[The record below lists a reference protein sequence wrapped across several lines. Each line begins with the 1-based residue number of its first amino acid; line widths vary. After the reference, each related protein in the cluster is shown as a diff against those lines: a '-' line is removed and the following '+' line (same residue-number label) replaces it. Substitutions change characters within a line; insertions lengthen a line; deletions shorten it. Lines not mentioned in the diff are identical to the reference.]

1 MAKIAPSI
9 LAADFANLEK
19 DIKAV
24 EKGGADYLHVDV
36 MDGIFVPNISI
47 GLPVVHSVR
56 KVTDMVMDVHLMID
70 KPIRYINDFA
80 EAGADIIVFHLEAD
94 LPEKIFETIE
104 LVKLREKKVGL
115 SIKPNTPVEML
126 YPFVH
131 LLDMV
136 LVMTVEPGF
145 GGQEFMSEQLSK
157 IRELRKYIDERAL
170 SCEIEVDGGINTET
184 AKLCFEAGADVLVA
198 GSAVFKAKDPAE
210 MINKLRGKN

>member
-19 DIKAV
+19 DIRAV
-24 EKGGADYLHVDV
+24 ENGGADYLHVDV
-36 MDGIFVPNISI
+36 MDGFFVPNISI

-70 KPIRYINDFA
+70 RPIRYVNDFI
-80 EAGADIIVFHLEAD
+80 EAGADIVVFHLEAD

-104 LVKLREKKVGL
+104 MVKLRGKRVGL

-126 YPFVH
+126 YPFMH

-136 LVMTVEPGF
+136 LIMTVEPGF
-145 GGQEFMSEQLSK
+145 GGQEFMSEQLEK
-157 IRELRKYIDERAL
+157 IKELRKYINERSL

-184 AKLCFEAGADVLVA
+184 AKLCIDAGADVLVA

>member
-19 DIKAV
+19 DIRAV
-24 EKGGADYLHVDV
+24 ENGGADYLHVDV
-36 MDGIFVPNISI
+36 MDGFFVPNISI

-70 KPIRYINDFA
+70 RPIRYVNDFI
-80 EAGADIIVFHLEAD
+80 EAGADIVVFHLEAD

-104 LVKLREKKVGL
+104 MVKLRGKRVGL

-126 YPFVH
+126 YPFMH

-136 LVMTVEPGF
+136 LIMTVEPGF
-145 GGQEFMSEQLSK
+145 GGQEFMSEQLLK
-157 IRELRKYIDERAL
+157 IEKLRKYIDERSL
-170 SCEIEVDGGINTET
+170 CCEIEVDGGINTET
-184 AKLCFEAGADVLVA
+184 AQLCIDAGADVLVA
-198 GSAVFKAKDPAE
+198 GSAVFKAKSPAE
-210 MINKLRGKN
+210 MIKKLRGNN